1 MTRALVALAAVLPM
15 SLASAQGTSPTH
27 HGAQAEPNAAVP
39 AVPAATTG
47 GTDRVASPAV
57 GELFRSAFADYRP
70 FSQEVV
76 AKDWR
81 KANDEVRDAGGHIG
95 LMKGEPA
102 RLHGHD
108 AHGSKQPPAADRK

>member
-1 MTRALVALAAVLPM
+1 MTRALVAFAAVLPM
-15 SLASAQGTSPTH
+15 SLASAQGTSHTH
-27 HGAQAEPNAAVP
+27 HRARAEPNAAVP
-39 AVPAATTG
+39 GVPAAATARTEKG
-47 GTDRVASPAV
+47 AGPAV
-57 GELFRSAFADYRP
+57 GDVFRSAFADYRP
-70 FSQEVV
+70 FSEEVV

-81 KANDEVRDAGGHIG
+81 MANDEVRDAGGHIG